1 MLGFVAKFGSSKG
14 MVKVPNLVGLL
25 AERADGEILSPAIQ
39 ALVDSGLNFSSST
52 AEDTTIF
59 ANDKKVKSQNPP
71 FDTLVDY
78 ESGISFTYN
87 SYITIT
93 GYGDPEDYRSVPSYD
108 CSGTTKIPKTTIY
121 SRRAVYNNDAF
132 ISWEELGS
140 RSVTGQPQAESVDCN
155 WVAPPCTRPKE
166 TCGTP
171 TAWSGCRN
179 IGAGGGSREA
189 TQTCIRTDC
198 TSYTKTIYK
207 CCMSPQCT
215 AWSAWTGTAS
225 LGGSRTR
232 TCYDADCNATI
243 EKETRCA
250 SPNCGSWRN
259 IGTCKNAK
267 QSRERTCV
275 NADCTTYTQSGS
287 VACVGRL

>member
-14 MVKVPNLVGLL
+14 MVRVPNILGLS
-25 AERADGEILSPAIQ
+25 AERASGQTLSPAIE
-39 ALVDSGLNFSSST
+39 ALANSGLNFSVST
-52 AEDTTIF
+52 AEETTVF

-71 FDTLVDY
+71 ADTLVDY

-87 SYITIT
+87 SYIIIT
-93 GYGDPEDYRSVPSYD
+93 GYGEPENYRTVESYD
-108 CSGTTKIPKTTIY
+108 CSGTTKIPKTTTY
-121 SRRAVYNNDAF
+121 SRRAVLNNNSF
-132 ISWEELGS
+132 VSWEELGS
-140 RSVTGQPQAESVDCN
+140 STVTGQSQTQSVDCG

-166 TCGTP
+166 TCGDPTP
-171 TAWSGCRN
+171 WSGCRN
-179 IGAGGGSREA
+179 IGAGAGTREA

-207 CCMSPQCT
+207 CCMSAQCT

-259 IGTCKNAK
+259 VGACKNGKRA
-267 QSRERTCV
+267 RERTCV
-275 NADCTTYTQSGS
+275 NTDCSTYIDSGTVTCQGS
-287 VACVGRL
+287 L

>member
-14 MVKVPNLVGLL
+14 MVKVPNIIGLS
-25 AERADGEILSPAIQ
+25 AERASSQILSPAIE
-39 ALVDSGLNFSSST
+39 ALANSGLNFSSST
-52 AEDTTIF
+52 AEDTTVF

-71 FDTLVDY
+71 VDTLVDY

-93 GYGDPEDYRSVPSYD
+93 RYGNPEDYRSVSSYD

-121 SRRAVYNNDAF
+121 SRKAVYNNDF
-132 ISWEELGS
+132 FVSWEELGS
-140 RSVTGQPQAESVDCN
+140 RSVTGEAQTQSTDCN
-155 WVAPPCTRPKE
+155 WVAPPCSRPKE
-166 TCGTP
+166 TCGDPTP
-171 TAWSGCRN
+171 WSGCRN
-179 IGAGGGSREA
+179 IGAGVGSREA

-198 TSYTKTIYK
+198 TSYTKTTYK

-215 AWSAWTGTAS
+215 AWSSWTGTAS

-232 TCYDADCNATI
+232 TCYDADCNATE

-259 IGTCKNAK
+259 VGTCKNAR

-275 NADCTTYTQSGS
+275 KTDCTTYTESGS
-287 VACVGRL
+287 VACQGRL

>member
-14 MVKVPNLVGLL
+14 MVKVPNIIGLS
-25 AERADGEILSPAIQ
+25 AERASNQILSPAIE
-39 ALVDSGLNFSSST
+39 ALANSGLNFSSST
-52 AEDTTIF
+52 AEDTTVF

-71 FDTLVDY
+71 VDTLVDY

-93 GYGDPEDYRSVPSYD
+93 RYGDPDDYRSVPGYD

-140 RSVTGQPQAESVDCN
+140 RSVTGQAQTQSVDCN
-155 WVAPPCTRPKE
+155 WVAPPCSRPKE
-166 TCGTP
+166 TCGDP

-179 IGAGGGSREA
+179 MSAGGGARES

-198 TSYTKTIYK
+198 TSYTKTSYK

-215 AWSAWTGTAS
+215 EWSNW
-225 LGGSRTR
+225 LGGAGAQSRTR
-232 TCYDADCNATI
+232 TCYDADCNATT
-243 EKETRCA
+243 ETQTRCA
-250 SPNCGSWRN
+250 AQCGSWRTV
-259 IGTCKNAK
+259 GTCKNAK
-267 QSRERTCV
+267 QSRERTCIRT
-275 NADCTTYTQSGS
+275 DCSTYTDSGS
-287 VACVGRL
+287 VTCQGRL

>member
-25 AERADGEILSPAIQ
+25 AERADGEILSSAIQ

-93 GYGDPEDYRSVPSYD
+93 RYGDPEDYRSVPSYD

-121 SRRAVYNNDAF
+121 SRRAVYNNDF
-132 ISWEELGS
+132 FVSWEELGS
-140 RSVTGQPQAESVDCN
+140 RSVTGEAQTQSTDCD
-155 WVAPPCTRPKE
+155 WVAPPCSRPKE
-166 TCGTP
+166 TCGDP
-171 TAWSGCRN
+171 SPWSGCRN
-179 IGAGGGSREA
+179 IGAGGGTRES

-198 TSYTKTIYK
+198 TSYTKTSYK

-215 AWSAWTGTAS
+215 DWSAWS
-225 LGGSRTR
+225 GGQGGQSRTR
-232 TCYDADCNATI
+232 TCYDADCNATT
-243 EKETRCA
+243 ETQNRCA

-259 IGTCKNAK
+259 VGGCKNGN

-275 NADCTTYTQSGS
+275 KTDCTTYTQSGT
-287 VACVGRL
+287 VTCLVRV

>member
-25 AERADGEILSPAIQ
+25 AERASDQTFSPAIK
-39 ALVDSGLNFSSST
+39 ALIDSGLNFSSSA
-52 AEDTTIF
+52 AEDTTVF

-140 RSVTGQPQAESVDCN
+140 RSVTGQPQTQSTDCD
-155 WVAPPCTRPKE
+155 WVAPPCSRPKE
-166 TCGTP
+166 TCGDP
-171 TAWSGCRN
+171 SPWSGCRN
-179 IGAGGGSREA
+179 IGAGGGARES

-198 TSYTKTIYK
+198 TSYTKTSYK

-215 AWSAWTGTAS
+215 EWSSWTGTAS

-232 TCYDADCNATI
+232 TCYDADCKATV

-259 IGTCKNAK
+259 VGTCKNGN

-275 NADCTTYTQSGS
+275 RTDCSTYTQSGT
-287 VACVGRL
+287 VTCLGRV